1 MTMILKQDHYKKW
14 IAKTDIDLAN
24 NKVLTISTSKNSRG
38 VLTTYAS
45 VAIQE
50 GAFLTHRMYQD
61 FNILVRES
69 FPKRVTS
76 KVVSDQHTSI
86 DADIIKYQAEYFYQ
100 KTI

>member
-1 MTMILKQDHYKKW
+1 M
-14 IAKTDIDLAN
+14 
-24 NKVLTISTSKNSRG
+24 
-38 VLTTYAS
+38 
-45 VAIQE
+45 AIQE

-86 DADIIKYQAEYFYQ
+86 DADIIKFQAEYFYQ